1 MPKTRESV
9 PLALLSQLWLLWRPV
24 SKGLSKIDFIFR
36 SFQFGEGFTFIVSDL
51 IYFNF
56 KEGFKSNM
64 FSRAGSSKGFSAAP
78 PRGLSIQVFLQ
89 VYIYMANL
97 LTGVVISNSVFRGG
111 KLLEKL
117 LFF

>member
-1 MPKTRESV
+1 
-9 PLALLSQLWLLWRPV
+9 
-24 SKGLSKIDFIFR
+24 
-36 SFQFGEGFTFIVSDL
+36 
-51 IYFNF
+51 
-56 KEGFKSNM
+56 M

-117 LFF
+117 LSVSNLFSFDSASRKCFFVILHFLM